1 MGCYQPAVVKLGY
14 MLEPP
19 SIRRYS
25 FVSHPHSRVND
36 MSCDNPVGA
45 DNQQETALRDP
56 QRLYAEHLLLAKER

>member
-1 MGCYQPAVVKLGY
+1 
-14 MLEPP
+14 
-19 SIRRYS
+19 
-25 FVSHPHSRVND
+25 